1 MDDLFLEYYDS
12 QFNIIESHLN
22 EGITEYY
29 EAYDKNHHITEKTN
43 QSLVSKIKEFFI
55 NIINAMRSFLNNI
68 KNKTRVFINSN
79 SLEIKLNILR
89 KKYIQDKENGIK
101 YVETYDISKYKT
113 EYLKMVNSLWKYAK
127 KFSTIKY
134 DSIDQIDI
142 DMKKFDKIY
151 NDYEYELEKIENKK
165 IRVNIDEMIS
175 FLKKEIDGTSNVYK
189 TIDECTTKLNDMK
202 TSASNLLLKRDVIH
216 SDVIPEHVGFIK
228 KMCMK
233 ITSFIRKKI
242 SKFIS
247 FFVFIFA

>member
-29 EAYDKNHHITEKTN
+29 EVYDKNHYITEKTN

-68 KNKTRVFINSN
+68 KNKTRAFINSN
-79 SLEIKLNILR
+79 ILEIKLNILR

-101 YVETYDISKYKT
+101 YIETYDISKYKT
-113 EYLKMVNSLWKYAK
+113 EYFKMVNSLWKYAK

-189 TIDECTTKLNDMK
+189 TIDECTIKLDDMK

>member
-29 EAYDKNHHITEKTN
+29 EVYDKNHYITEKTN

-101 YVETYDISKYKT
+101 YIETYDISKYKT

-165 IRVNIDEMIS
+165 IRLNIDEMIS

-189 TIDECTTKLNDMK
+189 TIDECTIKLNDMK